1 MTLTY
6 GSVCSGIEAA
16 SLAWGALGLKAAWFA
31 EIEDFPSAVLA
42 HHWPEVTN
50 LGDMTQIATRILS
63 GEIEA
68 PAILVG
74 GTPCQAFSIA
84 GLRQGLD
91 DPRGLLTLKFVEL
104 ANAIDTV
111 RAAAGLP
118 PVIII
123 WENVPGVLTSHDNA
137 FGNFIAALAGENE
150 AFEPGD
156 RPETGKN
163 SQYWT
168 WSKSAG
174 QHVAKWTKHG
184 FVTGGQRRLAWAVKD
199 AQFYGVAQRRRR
211 TFVISSARNDFD
223 PGAVLFEPESVC
235 RDTPPSREAGQ
246 DTAATAGCCAESGSI
261 DSVICMAH
269 GQGGAEVMDNN
280 APTLTCNHEAPI
292 VTFPANMSAT
302 QFHAADGDVCQ
313 TIQAKNPTA
322 VCYGFQPRIA
332 RNGRGDMGDCCHTLS
347 AESGTTG
354 RGDAAPCV
362 AMAFAENNRNEVR
375 FIDGDGQITAPIQ
388 CEGGKPGQ
396 GYQAI
401 VEADSMAVRR
411 LTPYECEL
419 LQGMPGDHTLIP
431 TGKYKKLIDDELAYL
446 RYHAPELPEDML
458 MKMAADGPRYKAIGN
473 SMAVPV
479 MRWIMERILLQVQP
493 ADHVED
499 FGNDKP
505 PAPDV
510 KPKAK
515 KVKQKAEKVKLP
527 PEYTRSPLKWAG
539 GKYLLLKQLL
549 NAMPPGVRLVEPFV
563 GGGSVFLNAGLKNQF
578 SRFLLADIN
587 ADLVNLYQ
595 MLAIVPQQVVDAARV
610 FYADF
615 NSPEGYQ
622 TVKDSFNAQDMD
634 AVTRAAAFLFIN
646 RHCFN
651 GLIRYNQ
658 LGMFNVGYGKYEA
671 PYFPE
676 SEIVD
681 FIRVAPSCVFLNAG
695 FTRTLALAGAGD
707 VVYCDPPYEPM
718 PGKDGFTGYAAGGF
732 KWEDQEALAQAC
744 VDAHKRGAEVL
755 ITNSGAPKI
764 LELYKAHGMKV
775 QDINAKRSIS
785 SKGSTRETATDI
797 LATLI
802 HEQTE

>member
-1 MTLTY
+1 
-6 GSVCSGIEAA
+6 
-16 SLAWGALGLKAAWFA
+16 
-31 EIEDFPSAVLA
+31 
-42 HHWPEVTN
+42 
-50 LGDMTQIATRILS
+50 
-63 GEIEA
+63 
-68 PAILVG
+68 
-74 GTPCQAFSIA
+74 
-84 GLRQGLD
+84 
-91 DPRGLLTLKFVEL
+91 
-104 ANAIDTV
+104 
-111 RAAAGLP
+111 
-118 PVIII
+118 
-123 WENVPGVLTSHDNA
+123 
-137 FGNFIAALAGENE
+137 
-150 AFEPGD
+150 
-156 RPETGKN
+156 
-163 SQYWT
+163 
-168 WSKSAG
+168 
-174 QHVAKWTKHG
+174 
-184 FVTGGQRRLAWAVKD
+184 
-199 AQFYGVAQRRRR
+199 
-211 TFVISSARNDFD
+211 
-223 PGAVLFEPESVC
+223 
-235 RDTPPSREAGQ
+235 
-246 DTAATAGCCAESGSI
+246 
-261 DSVICMAH
+261 
-269 GQGGAEVMDNN
+269 
-280 APTLTCNHEAPI
+280 
-292 VTFPANMSAT
+292 
-302 QFHAADGDVCQ
+302 
-313 TIQAKNPTA
+313 
-322 VCYGFQPRIA
+322 
-332 RNGRGDMGDCCHTLS
+332 MGDCCHTLS

-354 RGDAAPCV
+354 KGDSAPCV
-362 AMAFAENNRNEVR
+362 ATYTAPAIGHFKADDVSSTLTRSAGQGNGETQNGAFIVNAEPTAMAFAENDRNEVR
-375 FIDGDGQITAPIQ
+375 YIDGDGQITAPVQ
-388 CEGGKPGQ
+388 CGGGKPGQ
-396 GYQAI
+396 GYQAV
-401 VEADSMAVRR
+401 VEMPQMSVRR
-411 LTPYECEL
+411 LTPFECEL

-499 FGNDKP
+499 FGNDEP

-539 GKYLLLKQLL
+539 GKYLLLKELL

-595 MLAIVPQQVVDAARV
+595 MLAIVPQQVTDAAKV

-615 NSPEGYQ
+615 NTPSQYQ
-622 TVKDSFNAQDMD
+622 TVKDAFNAHDMD

-658 LGMFNVGYGKYEA
+658 QGIFNVGYGKYEA

-695 FTRTLALAGAGD
+695 FEKTLSLAGAGD

-732 KWEDQEALAQAC
+732 KWEQQVALAQAC

-785 SKGSTRETATDI
+785 SKGSTREIATDI

-802 HEQTE
+802 HERTDES